1 MFHGSKRLHDDALLV
16 GDDGRLVL
24 EPLKRRLFV
33 VVIVRLDIGFPSV
46 LRRSFKRGGM
56 FAEVAA
62 DGDNVQFHLF
72 AGVFFVLFEV
82 FKQGLN
88 ALFEHLEQIEEDT
101 GEEMELD
108 VITLCCDF
116 SEHATATEAATE
128 HDWEADAE
136 ADEDD
141 NEEAALEWLQDQT
154 TVIPHKKGI
163 IVQSF

>member
-1 MFHGSKRLHDDALLV
+1 MKQTINSYDFMDAFRTHGRQGQFSN
-16 GDDGRLVL
+16 DG
-24 EPLKRRLFV
+24 
-33 VVIVRLDIGFPSV
+33 
-46 LRRSFKRGGM
+46 LR
-56 FAEVAA
+56 
-62 DGDNVQFHLF
+62 
-72 AGVFFVLFEV
+72 
-82 FKQGLN
+82 
-88 ALFEHLEQIEEDT
+88 ALFEYLEQIEEDT

-128 HDWEADAE
+128 HGWEADAE
-136 ADEDD
+136 ADGDD